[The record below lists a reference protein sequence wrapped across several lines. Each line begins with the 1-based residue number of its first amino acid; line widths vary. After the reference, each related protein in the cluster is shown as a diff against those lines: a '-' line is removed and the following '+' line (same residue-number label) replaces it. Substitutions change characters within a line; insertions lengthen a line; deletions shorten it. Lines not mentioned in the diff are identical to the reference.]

1 MALTSTQLASVL
13 RQDDDEVITRLLDVA
28 VATIER
34 YAPSAPEDVRDEAAI
49 RLCAHLLHP
58 GRDRIRSFRVGGVS
72 MDFTASATAFR
83 ASGAMAL
90 VAPWRVHRAGTC

>member
-13 RQDDDEVITRLLDVA
+13 RQEDDEVISRLLVAA

-34 YAPSAPEDVRDEAAI
+34 YALSAPDEVKDEAAI
-49 RLCAHLLHP
+49 RFCSHLLHP
-58 GRDRIRSFRVGGVS
+58 GRDRIRSFRVANIS
-72 MDFTASATAFR
+72 FDFTASATAFR

-90 VAPWRVHRAGTC
+90 VAPWRVHRAGAC